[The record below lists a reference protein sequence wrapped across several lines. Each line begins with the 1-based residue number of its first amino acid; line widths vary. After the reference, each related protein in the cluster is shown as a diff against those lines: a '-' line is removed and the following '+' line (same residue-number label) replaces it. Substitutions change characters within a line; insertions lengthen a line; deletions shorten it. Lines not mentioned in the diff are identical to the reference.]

1 MTSFDRLHPALQYH
15 IVNTLGW
22 PKLRPTQLEAIE
34 PILDGLHGLLLAPTA
49 GGKTEAAF
57 LPVLSRML
65 SEEWSGVSV
74 LYVCPIKALLNNLE
88 PRLKH
93 YSGLVGRRVEVWHGD
108 VSPSR
113 KRKWLSDPPDVL
125 LTTPESLEGMLISPS
140 IERQA
145 WFGRLRC
152 VIADELHA
160 FAAGDRGWHLRSV
173 IHRID
178 QYAQTPVQRIGLSA
192 TVANP
197 VELLNWFAPT
207 GPRRVVGSSAV
218 ATDAEVTIDYVSS
231 LENAAIV
238 ISRLHRGEKR
248 LVFCDS
254 RSSAEK
260 IGSGLRELGV
270 RTFVSHASLSAGERK
285 HAEAAFGEER
295 DCVIVAT
302 STLELGIDVGDLDR
316 VIQID
321 APGTVGSFLQRMGR
335 SGRRAGAIRNCLFL
349 ATSETALL
357 SAGAIGRLWS
367 AGWVEA
373 ATPPPCPWNVLV
385 QQALLTVIEYGLL
398 PLASLHKSLEAAFP
412 ELDRLGITAC
422 LDHLVEQG
430 NLSCTEPGLVQV
442 GPKTQA
448 AYERSHYLDLLVT
461 FTGPDLLVGKYG
473 ATEVGYLDP
482 AVLMVK
488 PGEPLR
494 LLLGGRSWTAREVDW
509 KRRIVWLEPA
519 LQGGKAR
526 WMGSG
531 RGMSAEVAT
540 AVRELLLEGHAGVA
554 RLSKRAAAALEEL
567 RDVMPTQ
574 INPPAVQTQGSS
586 GYLMWTYSGADSNRR
601 KQLAHRQ
608 AGASSSDGLS
618 ITWRA
623 DPRLLGE
630 LRDVEPSLSNE
641 EVEELAEPFKF
652 SQMLPST
659 LLRRLVL
666 SRLGLKP
673 EKTAG
678 SVSPE

>member
-1 MTSFDRLHPALQYH
+1 VNSFDRLHPALQHH

-22 PKLRPTQLEAIE
+22 PKLRPTQLEAID
-34 PILDGLHGLLLAPTA
+34 PILDGQHALLLAPTA

-57 LPVLSRML
+57 LPMLSRIL

-93 YSGLVGRRVEVWHGD
+93 YAGLVGRRVEVWHGG

-113 KRKWLSDPPDVL
+113 KRKWLNDPPDML
-125 LTTPESLEGMLISPS
+125 LTTPESLEGMLISPA
-140 IERQA
+140 IERDA

-178 QYAQTPVQRIGLSA
+178 RYTRAPVQRIGLSA

-197 VELLNWFAPT
+197 VELLDWFAPV
-207 GPRRVVGSSAV
+207 GPRQVVGSSSVTA
-218 ATDAEVTIDYVSS
+218 DADVTIDHVSS

-260 IGSGLRELGV
+260 LGSGLRELGV
-270 RTFVSHASLSAGERK
+270 RTFVSHASLSASERR
-285 HAEAAFGEER
+285 HAESAFAEER

-335 SGRRAGAIRNCLFL
+335 SGRRAGVGRNCLFL
-349 ATSETALL
+349 TTSETALL

-367 AGWVEA
+367 KGWVEA
-373 ATPPPCPWNVLV
+373 AVPPVLPWNVLV
-385 QQALLTVIEYGLL
+385 QQALLTVIERGLV
-398 PLASLHKSLEAAFP
+398 PLAELRANLNSAFP
-412 ELDRLGITAC
+412 ELDRSGIGAC
-422 LDHLVEQG
+422 LDHLIEQG
-430 NLSCTEPGLVQV
+430 DLACPEPEVLQI

-448 AYERSHYLDLLVT
+448 AHERSHYLDLLVT

-473 ATEVGYLDP
+473 AIEVGYLDP
-482 AVLMVK
+482 AVLLAK

-531 RGMSAEVAT
+531 RSMTAGVAM
-540 AVRELLLEGHAGVA
+540 AVRELLLEGDAGVA
-554 RLSKRAAAALEEL
+554 KLSKRATAALAEL
-567 RDVMPTQ
+567 RDTMPTQ
-574 INPPAVQTQGSS
+574 INPPAIEAQGSS
-586 GYLMWTYSGADSNRR
+586 GFLMWTYAGADANRR
-601 KQLAHRQ
+601 MQLANRH

-618 ITWRA
+618 VTWRV
-623 DPRLLGE
+623 DPRLRGDLAAVAPTLDDKE
-630 LRDVEPSLSNE
+630 IS
-641 EVEELAEPFKF
+641 ELAEPFKF
-652 SQMLPST
+652 TDLLPVS
-659 LLRRLVL
+659 LRRELVIG
-666 SRLGLKP
+666 RLHLD
-673 EKTAG
+673 
-678 SVSPE
+678 